1 MGRRAD
7 RFVLP
12 FFTYSRGARHVRE
25 PRGGGGQAKKREIR
39 RLFGRLTFYKK
50 NGILTALNIERGSA
64 AGNSGGAQG

>member
-1 MGRRAD
+1 MVRRAD

-25 PRGGGGQAKKREIR
+25 PRGGGGQAEKREIR

-50 NGILTALNIERGSA
+50 NGILTALNIERGGA
-64 AGNSGGAQG
+64 AENSGGAQG

>member
-1 MGRRAD
+1 MVRRAD

-25 PRGGGGQAKKREIR
+25 PRGGGQAKKRKIR

-50 NGILTALNIERGSA
+50 NGILTALNIERGGA